1 MKKIVFFLFILSL
14 LLGSKISNAA
24 LLDQPF
30 GGRVTMYPTPG
41 ITCATGFGAF
51 SIIPSGVSTAGPY
64 LIPFTN
70 APITGISLSP
80 GQWILGLYRPIPLPG
95 GCVTT
100 TTPPT
105 PVPTYEVKRQF
116 QTSGFSL

>member
-1 MKKIVFFLFILSL
+1 MKKIVVFVFTLFFFLNLKVAS
-14 LLGSKISNAA
+14 AA

-30 GGRVTMYPTPG
+30 GGRISIYPQPGVTCPTG
-41 ITCATGFGAF
+41 YGAF
-51 SIIPSGVSTAGPY
+51 FINPVGLSVGGPY

-70 APITGISLSP
+70 TPISGVALTP
-80 GQWILGLYRPIPLPG
+80 GQWILGLYRPISLPG